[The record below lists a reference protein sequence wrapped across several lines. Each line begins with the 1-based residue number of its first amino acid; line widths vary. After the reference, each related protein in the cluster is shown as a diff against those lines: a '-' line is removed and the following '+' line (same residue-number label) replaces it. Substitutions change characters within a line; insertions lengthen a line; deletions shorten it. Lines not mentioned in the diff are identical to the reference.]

1 MPLSSTPQYAAANRS
16 GCAAR
21 TATVRT
27 HRSSVG
33 SGAIT
38 SAAEGLPTYSAPSF
52 VETARSGSRRSI
64 GHGRSAR
71 SPCTSRP
78 AGMRRQG
85 AHTLRPPCSA
95 TPKATAGCY
104 RTSQAG
110 FPDGNGGTDKNVGEL
125 AELLHEPPSRTACLK
140 RSRHRTTGG
149 TGKPPAS
156 GEVPASQLDESGT
169 VPRHAG
175 ARDGRRQCPA
185 KVLPLAARRVISPGD
200 IGYWCGRSHP
210 RRMMRSDLEGGDAL
224 SPGVWKPHWVA
235 IGWERS

>member
-125 AELLHEPPSRTACLK
+125 AELLHETSEPHSVFEAFAPP
-140 RSRHRTTGG
+140 H
-149 TGKPPAS
+149 
-156 GEVPASQLDESGT
+156 DWW
-169 VPRHAG
+169 
-175 ARDGRRQCPA
+175 D
-185 KVLPLAARRVISPGD
+185 
-200 IGYWCGRSHP
+200 W
-210 RRMMRSDLEGGDAL
+210 
-224 SPGVWKPHWVA
+224 
-235 IGWERS
+235 